1 MLLATLALLAPSGA
15 FLLQQGIPADPR
27 DRLARRVTPEVEVV
41 QACKPAVVF
50 IQTNG
55 KRPIGRDWFGQLVN
69 QEFSGMGSGVVVKK
83 QGFVITNYHVVKNAQ
98 TITVSFA
105 ADVDDQTYPAELVSF
120 VAEEDLALLK
130 IQTSKPGQEFPTVPL
145 GTSADLMLGERVI
158 AIGNPYGQTHTVSQG
173 MISGLHRNV
182 PIASEGL
189 QFDDLL
195 QTDASINPGNS
206 GGPLLNINGELIGI
220 NSAVDQRAQNIGFAI
235 PVDRVKAVMQYRLTS
250 PEAART
256 WLGFEVENLQV
267 SRIVPGSPAEEAGLK
282 PGDCIVALNGQKVA
296 TNEDYRLARIALPPR
311 EKNGAAA
318 RVNLRFERS
327 GKARDAVLTP
337 WEANEGMIFQ
347 RMGLRC
353 EDVRSYYGTA
363 VRVLGVQEGG
373 PAAQLG
379 LEVGDQF
386 TAVRVLTTTAG
397 RGGNVTP
404 AYRIRSKDDLAELL
418 TPLTVGTKLEV
429 EIFRDLNGDDRFQR
443 DELHRGTLA
452 VE

>member
-1 MLLATLALLAPSGA
+1 MILASFALL
-15 FLLQQGIPADPR
+15 FLQQGIPADPR
-27 DRLARRVTPEVEVV
+27 ERFERRVTPEVEVV

-55 KRPIGRDWFGQLVN
+55 KRPIGRNWFGQLVS

-83 QGFVITNYHVVKNAQ
+83 QGFIITNYHVVKNAQ
-98 TITVSFA
+98 SITVSFA

-130 IQTSKPGQEFPTVPL
+130 IQAAKPGQDFPTVPL

-173 MISGLHRNV
+173 IISGLHRNV

-220 NSAVDQRAQNIGFAI
+220 NSAVNVQAQNIGFAI
-235 PVDRVKAVMQYRLTS
+235 PVDRVKQVLQYRLTS

-267 SRIVPGSPAEEAGLK
+267 SRVVPGSPAEEAGLK

-296 TNEDYRLARIALPPR
+296 SNEEYRLARIALPPR
-311 EKNGAAA
+311 EQNGAPA
-318 RVNLRFERS
+318 RVQLRYERS
-327 GKARDAVLTP
+327 GRAKNVDLTP
-337 WEANEGMIFQ
+337 WDANEGMIFQ
-347 RMGLRC
+347 RLGLRC
-353 EDVRSYYGTA
+353 ENVSTYLGPA

-386 TAVRVLTTTAG
+386 TAVRVLNGGTGRTAS
-397 RGGNVTP
+397 VAP
-404 AYRIRSKDDLAELL
+404 AYRIRTKDDLAELL
-418 TPLTVGTKLEV
+418 TPLSAGTKLEI
-429 EIFRDLNGDDRFQR
+429 EILRDLNGDDRLQR
-443 DELHRGTLA
+443 DELHRGSLT
-452 VE
+452 VQ